1 MFKQKEGDCMET
13 FERSGLRITW
23 LNGGN
28 NHLDGGAMFGVVP
41 KALWTRKYPESSNN
55 TIELRTDPLLIEID
69 DRLILIEAGIGR
81 GKLSEK
87 QKRNLG
93 VTEESQV
100 EVSLEALGY
109 RPEDI
114 DTICMTHLHNDHA
127 GGLTAVNERGEL
139 YSVFPNATIYVSETE
154 WDEMRAPNIRSK
166 NAYWKENW
174 EPIQE
179 QVKTFTTSVHVHPSI
194 EMIHTG
200 GHSAGHSIVK
210 ITVGD
215 EVIYHMGDL
224 LGTHAHL
231 SSLWVMAYDDYPMDS
246 IAQKEAIIRRGIDE
260 RAYFTFYHDAYYRVI
275 QWSKDTKE
283 MQFTLKRKR

>member
-1 MFKQKEGDCMET
+1 MIKEKEGDCMEK
-13 FERSGLRITW
+13 FERGGLSITW

-41 KALWTRKYPESSNN
+41 KALWTRRYQESENN
-55 TIELRTDPLLIEID
+55 TIELRTDPLLIEVD
-69 DRLILIEAGIGR
+69 DRRILIEAGIGR
-81 GKLSEK
+81 GKLSDK

-100 EVSLEALGY
+100 EASLAKLGY

-127 GGLTAVNERGEL
+127 GGLTTLDEHGEL

-154 WDEMRAPNIRSK
+154 WEEMRHPNIRSK

-174 EPIQE
+174 EPIQD
-179 QVKTFTTSVHVHPSI
+179 QVKTFQTSLTVHPMI

-200 GHSAGHSIVK
+200 GHSAGHSIIK
-210 ITVGD
+210 ITVGED
-215 EVIYHMGDL
+215 VIYHMGDL
-224 LGTHAHL
+224 LGTHAHIP
-231 SSLWVMAYDDYPMDS
+231 SLWVMAYDDYPMDS
-246 IAQKEAIIRRGIDE
+246 IEQKEAIIRKGIAE
-260 RAYFTFYHDAYYRVI
+260 GAYFTFYHDAYYRVVR
-275 QWSKDTKE
+275 WSTDGRE
-283 MQFTLKRKR
+283 IVERLKRKR